1 MEKIKTWLLKEARE
15 TKALLRGIPAMTM
28 ALFVISV
35 IGMNLLA
42 NKSID
47 TGVSWLALDAGMLL
61 SWLSFLTM
69 DVTVKRFGP
78 KASIKLSFVA
88 AFINLLLALVLFV
101 AAKIPGEWGE
111 SFVPE
116 GGELINNA
124 LDNTFAGTWYVVLGS
139 TIAFLAS
146 SVVNNITNWGV
157 GKLFKRNNFGVFAA
171 RSYISTLIGQFVD
184 NFLFALIVSH
194 NFFGWSM
201 LQCVTCS
208 LTGMVVELLCEMIFS
223 PIGYRISRKWER
235 DNVGEG
241 YIKIL
246 AQNEQTASDA
256 GSDIALE
263 TGEPSDKSA
272 IESAEG
278 QSAEETEDNIAA
290 CDNGAETAQNA

>member
-1 MEKIKTWLLKEARE
+1 MEKFKIWLAKEARE
-15 TKALLRGIPAMTM
+15 TKALLHSVPALTM

-35 IGMNLLA
+35 VGMNLLA
-42 NKSID
+42 NKSIN

-78 KASIKLSFVA
+78 KASIKLSFIA
-88 AFINLLLALVLFV
+88 AFINLALSLVLFA

-116 GGELINNA
+116 GGELINVA

-146 SVVNNITNWGV
+146 SVVNNLTNWGI
-157 GKLFKRNNFGVFAA
+157 GKLFKKGNFGEFAA
-171 RSYISTLIGQFVD
+171 RSYISTMIGQFVD
-184 NFLFALIVSH
+184 NFLFAIIVSH

-208 LTGMVVELLCEMIFS
+208 LTGMAFELVCEMIFS
-223 PIGYRISRKWER
+223 PIGYRISRKWEK
-235 DNVGEG
+235 DAVGES
-241 YIKIL
+241 YINLVAEDERASQNVEEQL
-246 AQNEQTASDA
+246 AA
-256 GSDIALE
+256 
-263 TGEPSDKSA
+263 P
-272 IESAEG
+272 
-278 QSAEETEDNIAA
+278 AEEDPTQHSEASLQGEEKPATTNDM
-290 CDNGAETAQNA
+290 GGEQ